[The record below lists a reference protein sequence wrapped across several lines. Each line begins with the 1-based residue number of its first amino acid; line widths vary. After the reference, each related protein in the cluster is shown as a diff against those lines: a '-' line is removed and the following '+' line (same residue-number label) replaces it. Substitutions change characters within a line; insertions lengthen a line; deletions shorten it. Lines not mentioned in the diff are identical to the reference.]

1 VRNSKATTDSSLKEL
16 RCQAPPGQSISIA
29 YNPAIFTGAVTDNAG
44 VACDDCFVSSM
55 LTQLRLRQEWPQITD
70 GKPMAKKRKSPAPR
84 RGLAARK
91 SGALVADLPDRLLSD
106 IRSLIEQA
114 RQQVA
119 RTVNSAMVALYW
131 RIGKRIREDV
141 LHEQR
146 AEYGEQIVQ
155 TVSGQLTLEYGQGY
169 TEKGLRRMIQFAET
183 FPDGQIVATLSRQ
196 LSWSHFVEII
206 PLDNPLKRDFYAE
219 MCRIERWSVR
229 TLRQK
234 IDRFLFERTAVA
246 KKPEELIR
254 ADLDAL
260 RDEDRLTPDLVFR
273 DPYFLDFLGLTGSYS
288 EKDVEQAILREL
300 EAFILELGTDF
311 AFIARQKRMTV
322 DDEDYYLDL
331 LFYHRKLRRL
341 VAIDLKIGKFQ
352 AADKGQMELYLR
364 WLEENEVQPGEEP
377 PLGLVLCAGKTEGHV
392 RLLRLKES
400 GIHAAQYLTELPPQE
415 LLERKLHDAIR
426 LARERLGRQAQEQA
440 SPASLPA
447 PEKPA
452 AGKTKKRKQ
461 IF

>member
-1 VRNSKATTDSSLKEL
+1 
-16 RCQAPPGQSISIA
+16 
-29 YNPAIFTGAVTDNAG
+29 
-44 VACDDCFVSSM
+44 
-55 LTQLRLRQEWPQITD
+55 
-70 GKPMAKKRKSPAPR
+70 MAKKQPRKPPGRDLAPSHPPPAPR
-84 RGLAARK
+84 QT
-91 SGALVADLPDRLLSD
+91 PDRLLSD
-106 IRSLIEQA
+106 IRGLIEQA

-119 RTVNSAMVALYW
+119 RTVNSAMVGLYW
-131 RIGKRIREDV
+131 HIGIRIRADILGGE
-141 LHEQR
+141 R
-146 AEYGEQIVQ
+146 AEYGEQIVATLSQ
-155 TVSGQLTLEYGQGY
+155 QLTTEYGRGF
-169 TEKGLRRMIQFAET
+169 GRRNLFRMMQFAEF
-183 FPDGQIVATLSRQ
+183 FPDDQIVSALSAQ
-196 LSWSHFVEII
+196 LGWSHFVEILS
-206 PLDNPLKRDFYAE
+206 LDNPLKRDFYAE

-234 IDRFLFERTAVA
+234 IDRMLFERTAVA

-311 AFIARQKRMTV
+311 AFVARQKRMTV

-392 RLLRLKES
+392 RLLRLEES
-400 GIHAAQYLTELPPQE
+400 GIHAAQYLTELPPQK

-426 LARERLGRQAQEQA
+426 LARERLARQQQDQ
-440 SPASLPA
+440 PGPPSLPA

-452 AGKTKKRKQ
+452 ASPKPRKRKGP
-461 IF
+461 

>member
-1 VRNSKATTDSSLKEL
+1 
-16 RCQAPPGQSISIA
+16 
-29 YNPAIFTGAVTDNAG
+29 
-44 VACDDCFVSSM
+44 
-55 LTQLRLRQEWPQITD
+55 
-70 GKPMAKKRKSPAPR
+70 MAKKRPKKGRSQANVPREKPAAPV
-84 RGLAARK
+84 LAA
-91 SGALVADLPDRLLSD
+91 DRLLGD
-106 IRSLIEQA
+106 IRGLIEQA
-114 RQQVA
+114 RGQVA

-131 RIGKRIREDV
+131 QIGKRIREDI
-141 LHEQR
+141 LHQR
-146 AEYGEQIVQ
+146 RAGYGEQIVR
-155 TVSGQLTLEYGQGY
+155 TLSGELTLEYGRGF
-169 TEKGLRRMIQFAET
+169 TRSNLSRMMTLAEC
-183 FPDGQIVATLSRQ
+183 FPDARIVATLSQQ

-206 PLDNPLKRDFYAE
+206 ALDAPLKRDFYAE

-234 IDRFLFERTAVA
+234 IDRMLFERTAVA

-311 AFIARQKRMTV
+311 AFVARQKRMTV

-341 VAIDLKIGKFQ
+341 VAIDLKVGKFQ

-392 RLLRLKES
+392 RLLRLEES

-415 LLERKLHDAIR
+415 VLERKLLDAVR
-426 LARERLGRQAQEQA
+426 LARERLAREAQ
-440 SPASLPA
+440 SRIDLSGLPM

-452 AGKTKKRKQ
+452 VGKRRRRRATDN
-461 IF
+461 